1 MKFLVLDN
9 VYIKGKNIKNDPPSP
24 IWLPLT
30 CYLKSTHTLTCN
42 PVHGTLTQLC
52 KSNRIVKK
60 QPRIHGEI
68 PAEDIFHKS

>member
-30 CYLKSTHTLTCN
+30 CYLKSTHVDLQSSARYTDT
-42 PVHGTLTQLC
+42 VM
-52 KSNRIVKK
+52 
-60 QPRIHGEI
+60 
-68 PAEDIFHKS
+68 